1 MDDQPAEEI
10 GTKPP
15 AGRIPAVAEVFGYV
29 GGALALAAVAA
40 LVGMF
45 WVQLGVYGRV
55 GIAVALAVAG
65 LVGGF
70 LLDRVD
76 EPAARRLAQFLLFA
90 GVAGVGAAVGFA
102 VQHIAINALSPPM
115 RIPEASAKAAEWAW
129 FSGALA
135 IAISGGLVW
144 WRRSSWLQHLAFGSG
159 VAATSLLVLPLLPV
173 EGPEWG
179 AGAVLIFVS
188 MAWGA
193 LALRDVIPPRVE
205 GLTLATLGV
214 VGGIEMMAL
223 MPQPTLAW
231 PLWLGAATC
240 ISLVVA
246 GSRMKELAV
255 LGVAAAGLAVFS
267 GQLVGEYLGFGI
279 VAALGLIVIG
289 FGLVANSVRLARVPG
304 AEAAPSRDAIA
315 EISGY
320 LGTAFALGGAGILL
334 IEYWEDLGVAGR
346 IIVPLVAAV
355 FAYACAILHEQ
366 AGHGWTHRLS
376 QVLFFVGVMSVGFAA
391 AMIARPFT
399 EDIFGP
405 PLANGYDLAGAWTG
419 LVGTLVALPTAV
431 VTWWRY
437 KGPPTQLAFIG
448 SIIGVVVAAMATVP
462 PDDVQIWMP
471 ATALLVVGV
480 AWVSL
485 GLTRRLL
492 PSNTAIAAGSL
503 VAIQALQMLQM
514 NDQGGGV
521 LWAAWLGI
529 ALCVVAIVVSVVLKR
544 GVLLGFGAY
553 GLVMLTITTLQVM
566 FAGRIAVPVLLL
578 MMGVVFI
585 AVAVTVVLVLP
596 RMRHTPPHSPLPAA

>member
-1 MDDQPAEEI
+1 MDDRPAEEI
-10 GTKPP
+10 GTRPP
-15 AGRIPAVAEVFGYV
+15 TGRIPAVAEVFGYV

-55 GIAVALAVAG
+55 GIAAALAVAG

-115 RIPEASAKAAEWAW
+115 RISVAAAKAAEWAW

-135 IAISGGLVW
+135 VAISGGLVW
-144 WRRSSWLQHLAFGSG
+144 WRRSSWLQHLAFGVG

-173 EGPEWG
+173 EGPDWG
-179 AGAVLIFVS
+179 AGAVLVLVS

-193 LALRDVIPPRVE
+193 LALSDLIPPRVE
-205 GLTLATLGV
+205 GLALATLGI
-214 VGGIEMMAL
+214 VGGIEMMAV
-223 MPQPTLAW
+223 MPQPAPAW
-231 PLWLGAATC
+231 PLWLGAAAC
-240 ISLVVA
+240 IALVVA

-255 LGVAAAGLAVFS
+255 LGVAAAGLAAFS
-267 GQLVGEYLGFGI
+267 GQLVAEYLGFGI
-279 VAALGLIVIG
+279 VAALGLIVVG
-289 FGLVANSVRLARVPG
+289 FGLVANSVRLARSPG
-304 AEAAPSRDAIA
+304 AESAPSRDAIA

-346 IIVPLVAAV
+346 IIVPLVASA
-355 FAYACAILHEQ
+355 FAYACALMHEK
-366 AGHGWTHRLS
+366 AGHGWAHRLS
-376 QVLFFVGVMSVGFAA
+376 QVLFFVGVLSVGFTA

-399 EDIFGP
+399 EDILGP
-405 PLANGYDLAGAWTG
+405 PLANGYDLAGGWAG
-419 LVGTLVALPTAV
+419 LAGTLVAVPTAV

-437 KGPPTQLAFIG
+437 KGAPTQLAFIF
-448 SIIGVVVAAMATVP
+448 SVIGVVVAAMATVP
-462 PDDVQIWMP
+462 PDNIQTWMP
-471 ATALLVVGV
+471 ATALLVIGV
-480 AWVSL
+480 TWVSL
-485 GLTRRLL
+485 GLAKMLL

-503 VAIQALQMLQM
+503 AAVQALQMLQM

-529 ALCVVAIVVSVVLKR
+529 GLCVAAIVVSVVLKR

-585 AVAVTVVLVLP
+585 AVAVAVVLILP
-596 RMRHTPPHSPLPAA
+596 RIRHTPPQSPLPAA